1 MMNEKQTEEL
11 VVTLKRPV
19 RDPDTKTEFHELR
32 LKEPVLFQAEDF
44 HRNTASV
51 GAMAAMR
58 ELIAAVAGVP
68 PAPLKFMAVS
78 DFKKCE
84 RFLTGFFLGD

>member
-1 MMNEKQTEEL
+1 MMNEKQNEEL

-19 RDPDTKTEFHELR
+19 KDPNTRTEFRELR
-32 LKEPVLFQAEDF
+32 LQEPALFQAEDF
-44 HRNTASV
+44 HRNSATM

-78 DFKKCE
+78 DYKKCE
-84 RFLTGFFLGD
+84 RFLTGFFLDA

>member
-19 RDPDTKTEFHELR
+19 KDPDTRTEFRELR

-78 DFKKCE
+78 DYKKCE
-84 RFLTGFFLGD
+84 RFLTGFFLDA